1 MKSAKLMVLTAVAG
15 ATAVLFVMQ
24 TPRLS
29 VSAQPRQPVV
39 GRALHFDVSL
49 PLARL
54 GASVG
59 RRPMIDRQVNPLRP
73 PHRTGRPDF
82 AGQPD
87 PLRQAESQ
95 LPDALALTP
104 APLLSV
110 EGLSDDDNARVIG
123 GRLVPPDTNGAVGP
137 NHYVQWI
144 NLIYAVYDKTTGAI
158 VSGGGPFAGNS
169 IWAGFG
175 GPCQDNN
182 DGDPIVLYDHL
193 ADRWL
198 LSQFSINEGIQ
209 CVAVST
215 TGDPLGS
222 FFRWAFEVS
231 PGQNNDYPKF
241 GVMPEAYYLSLRD
254 FPANDGD
261 FSSAVAFDRQAMVA
275 GDPDATFVKFSLPC
289 VANDCPDGIQP
300 PHLEGPAPAS
310 GTPGVFTR
318 FWDDEYEGGLKGSDG
333 VRLWTFTPD
342 FANPSN
348 STFVESFIPG
358 ANFDSTVC
366 GFFVNCIPQPGGGEK
381 LDPLDE
387 FQMYR
392 AQFRHF
398 AGHGRLAGHDS
409 LVINTTVDS
418 TGRNVAGI
426 RWAELRNAGSGWT
439 LHQEG
444 TYAPADGE
452 NRWMGSAAMD
462 KDGNIALGY
471 SVSSRNTFPSVRYT
485 SRLAGDP
492 LGTMPGGEVVLVAGS
507 DVQAR
512 SFNRWGDY
520 SAMSV
525 DPLDDCTFWYTQEYQ
540 ANDDSRRDFDFK
552 TRIGKFKLAGCS

>member
-1 MKSAKLMVLTAVAG
+1 MG
-15 ATAVLFVMQ
+15 
-24 TPRLS
+24 
-29 VSAQPRQPVV
+29 
-39 GRALHFDVSL
+39 
-49 PLARL
+49 
-54 GASVG
+54 
-59 RRPMIDRQVNPLRP
+59 
-73 PHRTGRPDF
+73 
-82 AGQPD
+82 
-87 PLRQAESQ
+87 
-95 LPDALALTP
+95 
-104 APLLSV
+104 
-110 EGLSDDDNARVIG
+110 
-123 GRLVPPDTNGAVGP
+123 
-137 NHYVQWI
+137 
-144 NLIYAVYDKTTGAI
+144 
-158 VSGGGPFAGNS
+158 
-169 IWAGFG
+169 GFG

-241 GVMPEAYYLSLRD
+241 GVPEAYYLSLRD

-275 GDPDATFVKFSLPC
+275 GDPNAAFVKFSLPC
-289 VANDCPDGIQP
+289 LANDCPDGIQP
-300 PHLEGPAPAS
+300 PHLEGPAPAAD
-310 GTPGVFTR
+310 TPGVFTR

-358 ANFDSTVC
+358 ASFDSTMC
-366 GFFVNCIPQPGGGEK
+366 GFFQAGCISQPGGGER

-398 AGHGRLAGHDS
+398 ARHGRLAGHDS
-409 LVINTTVDS
+409 LVINMTVDS

-439 LHQEG
+439 IRRGPMPRPMEKTAGWARLPWTE
-444 TYAPADGE
+444 TE
-452 NRWMGSAAMD
+452 
-462 KDGNIALGY
+462 
-471 SVSSRNTFPSVRYT
+471 T
-485 SRLAGDP
+485 SRLATAFP
-492 LGTMPGGEVVLVAGS
+492 VATRSHPSVTRLAWRVTRSAPCRG
-507 DVQAR
+507 AR
-512 SFNRWGDY
+512 SCWWPDLTCRHGR
-520 SAMSV
+520 STGGA
-525 DPLDDCTFWYTQEYQ
+525 TTQ
-540 ANDDSRRDFDFK
+540 R
-552 TRIGKFKLAGCS
+552 